1 MRATSIEEKQ
11 FILMTQ
17 TPMGKLIASLAIPT
31 VISTLVTAIYNIT
44 DTFYVAHL
52 GPSAAGAVGV
62 VFSLMGLIQALG
74 MGVGMGA
81 ASLIS
86 RKLGQRDQAT
96 ASKYVSS
103 AFFFGI
109 FIGCVICALGH
120 LNLNGLMRL
129 LGSTDTILP
138 YAHDYATYILRAAPF
153 MCAAFVLNTALRS
166 EGKAFFAMIG
176 LGTGTLLNVA
186 IAPLFIF
193 VFNWGISGAAI
204 AVWICQTISLLILL
218 SFYLQGKSI
227 CSLSFRLIS
236 YHPTD
241 YLDLIRYG
249 FPTTLRQGCASL
261 AMALLNAQAA
271 IFGDVAVA
279 AISITMK
286 IYMGVRGIV
295 LGIGQAMQP
304 VAGYNHGAQLY
315 DRVKQAFWVTT
326 RVGTTLCVLFA
337 ILFYI
342 AAEPI
347 VAVFNT
353 GNEEVVRLG
362 IETLHFFCLA
372 MPFLAY
378 STYVNQLLQ
387 ILGQSKSATF
397 LAACRQG
404 IMFIPL
410 ILILPHYFGRL
421 GVEATQAGADILTFF
436 VSIPFLV
443 CFFRGYDRLVQC
455 QQSARHKG
463 SVYLMHQLSSE
474 SFHWEQSVE

>member
-1 MRATSIEEKQ
+1 MATVSTEEKQ
-11 FILMTQ
+11 FILMTK
-17 TPMGKLIASLAIPT
+17 TPMGKLIASLAVPT

-52 GPSAAGAVGV
+52 GASAAGAVGI

-86 RKLGQRDQAT
+86 RRLGERNQDA
-96 ASKYVSS
+96 ASKYLSS

-109 FIGCVICALGH
+109 GIGCTICVLGH
-120 LNLNGLMRL
+120 INLDGLMRL
-129 LGSTDTILP
+129 LGSTETILP

-153 MCAAFVLNTALRS
+153 MCGAFVLNTALRS

-176 LGTGTLLNVA
+176 LGTGTLLNVGV
-186 IAPLFIF
+186 APLFIF

-218 SFYLQGKSI
+218 SFYLRGKSV
-227 CSLSFRLIS
+227 CSLSFKRVSFQLI
-236 YHPTD
+236 D
-241 YLDLIRYG
+241 YWDLIRLG

-271 IFGDVAVA
+271 LFGDVAVA

-304 VAGYNHGAQLY
+304 VAGYNHGAKLY
-315 DRVKQAFWVTT
+315 DRVRQSFWVTT
-326 RVGTTLCVLFA
+326 RAGTTLCLLFA
-337 ILFYI
+337 IIFYI
-342 AAEPI
+342 WAEPV
-347 VAVFNT
+347 VAIFKT
-353 GNEEVVRLG
+353 GNPEVIRLG
-362 IETLHFFCLA
+362 VETLHFFCIA

-387 ILGQSKSATF
+387 ILGQSKSAMF

-404 IMFIPL
+404 IMFVPL
-410 ILILPHYFGRL
+410 IFILPHYFGRT

-443 CFFRGYDRLVQC
+443 YFFRSYDRLQTKDEKTVTT
-455 QQSARHKG
+455 SAK
-463 SVYLMHQLSSE
+463 LIHQLANKSP
-474 SFHWEQSVE
+474 HWEQSDE